1 MKKIIL
7 ATLSAGLWMNAS
19 EFIRNELLL
28 KNKWISGFESLGLT
42 FPGAPINGLVWAIWA
57 FTMCGVIAMLLN
69 QLSVLK
75 TTFVTWI
82 LGFVLMWVAMLNLGV
97 FPSGLLSI
105 AIPWSFI
112 EVYGAAF
119 IAKKVLDK

>member
-1 MKKIIL
+1 
-7 ATLSAGLWMNAS
+7 
-19 EFIRNELLL
+19 
-28 KNKWISGFESLGLT
+28 
-42 FPGAPINGLVWAIWA
+42 
-57 FTMCGVIAMLLN
+57 MCGVIAMLLN

-105 AIPWSFI
+105 AIPWICI